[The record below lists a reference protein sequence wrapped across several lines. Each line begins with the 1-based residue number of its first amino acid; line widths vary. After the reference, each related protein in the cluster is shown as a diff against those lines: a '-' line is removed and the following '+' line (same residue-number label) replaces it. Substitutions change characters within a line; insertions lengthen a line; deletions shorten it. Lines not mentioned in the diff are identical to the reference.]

1 MATVPPLT
9 ALPEPPAPPPAP
21 LWEIFISL
29 AAGLAVAWAVVRA
42 IRKYHTAHGKT
53 LDLPAEFLPGALAL
67 AFTYALTR
75 VTLAYSAWATAAAD
89 LLLLGASL
97 GFPELN
103 RRRRQRVKGGK
114 AARSKGRPGRPGR
127 FAAAAAALSPAER
140 QLGIEVAALQN
151 MLKIDPKNTYCH
163 EKLSELYEK
172 LGKLDLALGAA
183 RAAAAQDPTVANR
196 CRVEELEGKA
206 AGAKS

>member
-97 GFPELN
+97 GFPELQ
-103 RRRRQRVKGGK
+103 RRRRQRVRGGK
-114 AARSKGRPGRPGR
+114 AARSGRAAHLGRL
-127 FAAAAAALSPAER
+127 AAAAAALSPAER
-140 QLGIEVAALQN
+140 QLSIEIAALQN
-151 MLKIDPKNTYCH
+151 MLKIDPKNTFCH

-196 CRVEELEGKA
+196 CRVEELEEKA